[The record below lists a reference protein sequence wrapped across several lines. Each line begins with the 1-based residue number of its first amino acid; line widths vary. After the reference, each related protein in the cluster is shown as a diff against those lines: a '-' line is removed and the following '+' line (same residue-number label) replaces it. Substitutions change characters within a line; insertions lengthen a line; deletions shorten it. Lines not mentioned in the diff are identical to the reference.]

1 MITRA
6 TAIRALV
13 FVVLTVVLV
22 VYIGAKFL
30 GLFAFIGPSNFTV
43 HMPLADASGLF
54 ERGEVTFRGVKV
66 GNVGP
71 LRLTDDGVVADL
83 VIDGTAPNIPS
94 DLNAVVA
101 DRSAVGERYVD
112 LRPNTDS
119 GPYLHQGST
128 IPANR
133 VSTPVPVQDVLGNL
147 DKLAADVPLND
158 LRTVVGELGT
168 AFNGLGPQLGVLLD
182 STNSL
187 TTTANQNLPQTLALI
202 HDARTVLQT
211 QNDLA
216 DPIKSFSSDL
226 RKVTQQLKDSD
237 PDIRRIVDDGPKAGR
252 EVSALIDE
260 SGDGLSGTI
269 KEGLTLSRITKEH
282 LWSVRTILQGYPIL
296 LSMLP
301 TIVPGDGTAHLG
313 LALNV
318 NDPPPCTKG
327 YEGTKKVPGT
337 NISPKPINY
346 RAFCREPL
354 YSPIDVR
361 GIKPQY
367 PFMNGKPGPVPDWYH
382 AFYKDGPQA
391 GVDPLPGGH
400 GHGYGD
406 SGSDSTAGAPGLPKL
421 PGLLGAPPSTGQ
433 FGLTPTVLPTG

>member
-6 TAIRALV
+6 TTIRALV

-22 VYIGAKFL
+22 IYIGAKFL
-30 GLFAFIGPSNFTV
+30 GLFSFVGPRNFTV

-66 GNVGP
+66 GDVGP

-83 VIDGTAPNIPS
+83 VIDGSAPSIPA

-112 LRPNTDS
+112 LRPNGDS
-119 GPYLHQGST
+119 APYLHEGST

-147 DKLAADVPLND
+147 DKLTASVPLDD
-158 LRTVVGELGT
+158 LRTTVRELGT
-168 AFNGLGPQLGVLLD
+168 AFNGLGPKLGLLLD

-187 TTTANQNLPQTLALI
+187 TTTANQDLPQTLALI

-226 RKVTQQLKDSD
+226 RQVTQQLKDSD
-237 PDIRRIVDDGPKAGR
+237 PDIRRIVDDGPEAGR
-252 EVSALIDE
+252 ELSALIDE
-260 SGDGLSGTI
+260 SGPGLSRTF
-269 KEGLTLSRITKEH
+269 KEGLTTSRITKEH
-282 LWSVRTILQGYPIL
+282 LWSVRALLQGYPIL

-327 YEGTKKVPGT
+327 YEATHKRPGT
-337 NISPKPINY
+337 NIGPQPTNY

-354 YSPIDVR
+354 YSPTDVR
-361 GIKPQY
+361 GVKPQY
-367 PFMNGKPGPVPDWYH
+367 PFMNGKPGSVPDWYR
-382 AFYKDGPQA
+382 AFYRDGPRA
-391 GVDPLPGGH
+391 GIDPLPGGH
-400 GHGYGD
+400 GPGHG
-406 SGSDSTAGAPGLPKL
+406 GSEGTAGPPAQPAL
-421 PGLLGAPPSTGQ
+421 PGLLGAPESTGQ

>member
-1 MITRA
+1 MITRS

-13 FVVLTVVLV
+13 FLVLTVALV

-30 GLFAFIGPSNFTV
+30 GLFTFIGPQNFTV
-43 HMPLADASGLF
+43 HLPLANASGLF

-83 VIDGTAPNIPS
+83 IIDGSAPNIPS

-112 LRPNTDS
+112 LRPNSDA
-119 GPYLHQGST
+119 GPYLHQDST

-147 DKLAADVPLND
+147 DKLAASVPLDD

-168 AFNGLGPQLGVLLD
+168 AFDGLGPKLGLLLD

-187 TTTANQNLPQTLALI
+187 TTTANQYLPQTLALI

-237 PDIRRIVDDGPKAGR
+237 PDIRRIVDDGPDAGR

-260 SGDGLSGTI
+260 SGPGLSRLF
-269 KEGLTLSRITKEH
+269 KEGLTTSQILKER
-282 LWSVRTILQGYPIL
+282 LWSVRALLQGYPIL
-296 LSMLP
+296 VSMVP

-313 LALNV
+313 LVLNV
-318 NDPPPCTKG
+318 NDPPPCTNG
-327 YEGTKKVPGT
+327 YEATHKRPGT
-337 NISPKPINY
+337 DISPQPTNY

-361 GIKPQY
+361 GVKPQY
-367 PFMNGKPGPVPDWYH
+367 PFVNGKPGSVPDWYR
-382 AFYKDGPQA
+382 AFYRDGPRA
-391 GVDPLPGGH
+391 GIGRLPGDH
-400 GHGYGD
+400 GHGYG
-406 SGSDSTAGAPGLPKL
+406 GSDSEGAGGAPGVPRL
-421 PGLLGAPPSTGQ
+421 PGLLGAPASTGH